1 MGINIPQGIAELAM
15 EEMAGSSKPSTPQ
28 EHVDNLNRFLRH
40 SWLQTEALI
49 SNFDPPR
56 SENGAPQ
63 GADPDKCPGMQR
75 FVFRADAFT
84 SLDGEI
90 VEGGVRIIYN
100 GHKRKSYPED
110 KAFLAFEPGQVVSWN
125 QLLEA
130 GKQFVFIANDRCD
143 NYVKYYD
150 DPKLL
155 EQQKNKTY
163 KTLLLSDLTQPQ
175 RSHLDYRLDHNTCC
189 GYGTAASV
197 ARGDHGDMS
206 VKEIFEK
213 YGCRSSRSAAILT
226 GKVLNFRW
234 LQ

>member
-1 MGINIPQGIAELAM
+1 MPIHIPAGIVALAT
-15 EEMAGSSKPSTPQ
+15 EEMQAVSKPTSPQ
-28 EHVDNLNRFLRH
+28 EHIDNLNRFLKH
-40 SWLQTEALI
+40 SWLQTEALLMHF
-49 SNFDPPR
+49 NPPR
-56 SENGAPQ
+56 SESGAPQ
-63 GADPDKCPGMQR
+63 GADPDTCPAMER

-155 EQQKNKTY
+155 EQQKDKTY

-175 RSHLDYRLDHNTCC
+175 RGHLAYRLDHNTCC
-189 GYGTAASV
+189 GYGTANAV

-206 VKEIFEK
+206 VKSIFEK
-213 YGCRSSRSAAILT
+213 YGDRSSRSAAILA
-226 GKVLNFRW
+226 GKILKYRW
-234 LQ
+234 